1 MTPLPPPAQ
10 DTVTPGLKEALSAM
24 VQPLLTG
31 LLALAPLALTV
42 VLIGWVAGIVR
53 DFIGPNSLIGRGMAA
68 IGFTFASNPMTAYA
82 IGAVLL
88 LGVVYVV
95 GVIVQSRLRHALS
108 ALVDSTV
115 RRIPLINTLYDTTN
129 RFIGIFDRDAKAE
142 VAAMSPVWVFFGESR
157 GTAVL
162 ALMPN
167 PVPVMIND
175 QEYLTVL
182 VPTAPVPI
190 GGGLFYV
197 RRDQVQAADIGV
209 EQLSSVYLSMG
220 LTPPTPAGAP
230 ARKQ

>member
-1 MTPLPPPAQ
+1 MTRLPPPVPDNA
-10 DTVTPGLKEALSAM
+10 TPGIKEALSAM

-42 VLIGWVAGIVR
+42 VLLGWAARIVR
-53 DFIGPNSLIGRGMAA
+53 DFIGPNSLIGRGLAA
-68 IGFTFASNPMTAYA
+68 VGFTFASNPMTAYA

-88 LGVVYVV
+88 LGVVYAV
-95 GVIVQSRLRHALS
+95 GVVVQTRLRHALS
-108 ALVDSTV
+108 GLIDSTV
-115 RRIPLINTLYDTTN
+115 RRIPFISTLYDTTT
-129 RFIGIFDRDAKAE
+129 RFIGIFDRDAKAD

-167 PVPVMIND
+167 PVPVLIDD

-197 RRDQVQAADIGV
+197 RRDQVRPADIGV